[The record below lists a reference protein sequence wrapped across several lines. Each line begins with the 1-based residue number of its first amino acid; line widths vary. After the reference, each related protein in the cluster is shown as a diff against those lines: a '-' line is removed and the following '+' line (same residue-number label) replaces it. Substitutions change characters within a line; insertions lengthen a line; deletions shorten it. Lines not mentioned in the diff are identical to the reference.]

1 MLIALRVFA
10 LYLVLGC
17 RSCVKLTYLLS
28 AMHWCEAQG
37 KRYDCLDEHVR
48 PMISISSNFE
58 TGVIVDII
66 TKGAVCGVCGSECAG
81 WTEQLHVRAACSAQL

>member
-1 MLIALRVFA
+1 
-10 LYLVLGC
+10 
-17 RSCVKLTYLLS
+17 
-28 AMHWCEAQG
+28 MHWCEAQG

-66 TKGAVCGVCGSECAG
+66 TKGAVCAVCAVVCG
-81 WTEQLHVRAACSAQL
+81 LD

>member
-1 MLIALRVFA
+1 LLIARLIFA
-10 LYLVLGC
+10 LYLVLGGH
-17 RSCVKLTYLLS
+17 SCVKLTYLLS

-66 TKGAVCGVCGSECAG
+66 TKGAVC
-81 WTEQLHVRAACSAQL
+81 VRCVRW